1 MNNDFKAVAQLF
13 KDKRLGTDEIAKD
26 IIKIKHVDEVL
37 KLLLTFTGD
46 LRYKEVIQCED
57 YGEVDSM
64 CEIMDRAVNKGKA
77 LGREEGRVEGQ
88 SQLFTLWNWLTAS
101 GRNDEVAKI
110 MNPSNEVLRKTLY
123 TEYEN
128 SVQNK

>member
-64 CEIMDRAVNKGKA
+64 CEIMDRAVNKA
-77 LGREEGRVEGQ
+77 WIYERIVHHTRVYY
-88 SQLFTLWNWLTAS
+88 L
-101 GRNDEVAKI
+101 
-110 MNPSNEVLRKTLY
+110 
-123 TEYEN
+123 
-128 SVQNK
+128 